1 VILYIDTSALA
12 KNYLEEI
19 SSRDVRNLID
29 GARQIVTSVLTELE
43 VTSTLERAKHGRRI
57 NSPSYRTAV
66 ESFEKDLRR
75 EVIAFIAISQ
85 AIIDDAKRIIKHHRL
100 RPPDAIQ
107 VASAKHAMKAISP
120 LIEFLCFDEAVVD
133 AAKREGLRS
142 VSF

>member
-1 VILYIDTSALA
+1 MILYIDTSALA

>member
-1 VILYIDTSALA
+1 MILYIDTSALA
-12 KNYLEEI
+12 KNYLEET
-19 SSRDVRNLID
+19 SSHDVRKLID
-29 GARQIVTSVLTELE
+29 GARQIVTSVLTDLE
-43 VTSTLERAKHGRRI
+43 VASTLERAKHGRRI

-66 ESFEKDLRR
+66 ESFERDLRR

-85 AIIDDAKRIIKHHRL
+85 TIIEDAKKVIKHHRL

-120 LIEFLCFDEAVVD
+120 LIEFLCFDADVAE
-133 AAKREGLRS
+133 AAKREGLRC